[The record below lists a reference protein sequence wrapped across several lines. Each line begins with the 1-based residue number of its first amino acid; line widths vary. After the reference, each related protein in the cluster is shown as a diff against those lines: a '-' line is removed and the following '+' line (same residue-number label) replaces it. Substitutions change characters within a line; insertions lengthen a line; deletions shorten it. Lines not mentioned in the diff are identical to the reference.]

1 MPRIFLSLS
10 KGCKGGFLVSYAG
23 IFDLEGKTALVTG
36 ARKGIGFAMAS
47 ILAEYGANII
57 AVSSQQTEDDE
68 LAAIV
73 TGHGRSFESV
83 AVDLRN
89 RAETT
94 DFVKGIKDRQIDILI
109 NNAGI
114 ANRAIA
120 LEHTDELWDEVIEL
134 DLTAP
139 FILSREIGQ
148 QKAARGGGKIIFTA
162 SMWTFLGGKNVI
174 SYTAAKSAL
183 GGLVRGLSNELA
195 GDGICVNAI
204 APGFIETDINLRVR
218 ADKER
223 FEFLSARIPAKRWGK
238 PADLAG
244 ATLFL
249 SSPAS
254 DYVSGIV
261 LPVDGG
267 YLAN

>member
-1 MPRIFLSLS
+1 
-10 KGCKGGFLVSYAG
+10 VSYEG
-23 IFDLEGKTALVTG
+23 IFNLEGKTALVTG

-47 ILAEYGANII
+47 ILAEYGAKII
-57 AVSSQQTEDDE
+57 AVSSQQSEDDE
-68 LAAIV
+68 LASIV
-73 TGHGRSFESV
+73 KGHGRSFQSV

-94 DFVKGIKDRQIDILI
+94 DFVKEIKGQQIDILI

-148 QKAARGGGKIIFTA
+148 QMAARGSGKIIFTA

-238 PADLAG
+238 PADLVG

-254 DYVSGIV
+254 DYVSGVV